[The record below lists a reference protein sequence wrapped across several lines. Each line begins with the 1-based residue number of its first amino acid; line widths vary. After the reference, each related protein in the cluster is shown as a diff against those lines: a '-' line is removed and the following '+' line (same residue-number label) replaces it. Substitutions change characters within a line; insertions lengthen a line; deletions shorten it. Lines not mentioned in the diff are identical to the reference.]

1 MSLSRSDLEAGNIQ
15 TRLLEASHS
24 GIKLTTLSEDELQR
38 SLDETLQQQP
48 PNSDIWIFA
57 YGSLIWNPLIAY
69 VERRAGIVYG
79 WHRRFCTWMILG
91 RGTPDNPGLL
101 LGLDRGGSC
110 RGVIYRIAA
119 ADVPSELLLIW
130 RREMLGG
137 VYIARWVKVFDGTQ
151 EFPAIA
157 FVANRQHP
165 RYAHQIPLT
174 TTVNS
179 IATASGKL
187 GSCADYLMK
196 TVEGLITEGIKDRQL
211 LWLHKQV
218 LAKQQALLVSG
229 DRSTLPPISG
239 QQP

>member
-1 MSLSRSDLEAGNIQ
+1 MSLSRSDLEAGNAQ

-38 SLDETLQQQP
+38 SLHKILQHQL

-57 YGSLIWNPLIAY
+57 YGSLIWNPLITY
-69 VERRAGIVYG
+69 VERRAGIIYG
-79 WHRRFCTWMILG
+79 WHRRFCTWMVLG
-91 RGTPDNPGLL
+91 RGTPENPGLL

-110 RGVIYRIAA
+110 RGIVYRIAA
-119 ADVPSELLLIW
+119 ADVASELLLIW
-130 RREMLGG
+130 RREMLAG
-137 VYIARWVKVFDGTQ
+137 VYVARWVRVFDGTQ
-151 EFPAIA
+151 EFKAIA

-165 RYAHQIPLT
+165 RYAHQVPLT

-196 TVEGLITEGIKDRQL
+196 TVDGLIAEGIKDRKL
-211 LWLHKQV
+211 LLLRKQV
-218 LAKQQALLVSG
+218 LAKQQALLVNG
-229 DRSTLPPISG
+229 GSTETTNYK
-239 QQP
+239 

>member
-1 MSLSRSDLEAGNIQ
+1 MSLSRSDLEAKNEQ

-24 GIKLTTLSEDELQR
+24 GIKLTTLSEDELER
-38 SLDETLQQQP
+38 SLHKTLQQHP

-57 YGSLIWNPLIAY
+57 YGSLIWNPLITY
-69 VERRAGIVYG
+69 VERRAGIIYG
-79 WHRRFCTWMILG
+79 WHRRFCTWMILA
-91 RGTPDNPGLL
+91 RGTPENPGLL

-110 RGVIYRIAA
+110 RGIIYRIAA

-130 RREMLGG
+130 RREMLAG
-137 VYIARWVKVFDGTQ
+137 VYVARWVKVFDGTQ
-151 EFPAIA
+151 QFKAIA

-165 RYAHQIPLT
+165 RYADRIPLT

-187 GSCADYLMK
+187 GSCADYLMN
-196 TVEGLITEGIKDRQL
+196 TVEGLMAEGIKDRQL
-211 LWLHKQV
+211 LLLRKQV

-229 DRSTLPPISG
+229 GSTQANTSE
-239 QQP
+239 

>member
-1 MSLSRSDLEAGNIQ
+1 MSLSRSDLEAGNEQ

-48 PNSDIWIFA
+48 QNSDIWIFA
-57 YGSLIWNPLIAY
+57 YGSLIWNPLITY
-69 VERRAGIVYG
+69 VERRAGIIYG
-79 WHRRFCTWMILG
+79 WHRRFCTWMILA
-91 RGTPDNPGLL
+91 RGTPENPGLL

-110 RGVIYRIAA
+110 RGVIYRIGA

-137 VYIARWVKVFDGTQ
+137 VYVARWVKVFDGIQ
-151 EFPAIA
+151 EFKAIA

-165 RYAHQIPLT
+165 RYAHQIPLA

-187 GSCADYLMK
+187 GSCADYLMN
-196 TVEGLITEGIKDRQL
+196 TVEGLMAEGIKDRQL
-211 LWLHKQV
+211 LLLRKQV
-218 LAKQQALLVSG
+218 LAKQQAL
-229 DRSTLPPISG
+229 
-239 QQP
+239 

>member
-1 MSLSRSDLEAGNIQ
+1 MSLSRSDLEAENAQ

-38 SLDETLQQQP
+38 SLHEILQQQL

-57 YGSLIWNPLIAY
+57 YGSLIWNPLITY
-69 VERRAGIVYG
+69 IERRAGIIYG

-91 RGTPDNPGLL
+91 RGTPENPGLL

-110 RGVIYRIAA
+110 RGIVYRIAA
-119 ADVPSELLLIW
+119 ADVASELLLIW
-130 RREMLGG
+130 RREMLAG
-137 VYIARWVKVFDGTQ
+137 VYVARWVKVFDGTQ
-151 EFPAIA
+151 EFKAIA

-165 RYAHQIPLT
+165 RYAHKLPLT

-196 TVEGLITEGIKDRQL
+196 TVDGLIAEGIKDRKL
-211 LWLHKQV
+211 LLLRKQV
-218 LAKQQALLVSG
+218 LAKQQALLVNG
-229 DRSTLPPISG
+229 GSTLTTNYE
-239 QQP
+239 

>member
-1 MSLSRSDLEAGNIQ
+1 MSLSRHDLEAGNIQ

-38 SLDETLQQQP
+38 SLDQILQHQP

-57 YGSLIWNPLIAY
+57 YGSLIWNPLITY
-69 VERRAGIVYG
+69 IERRAGIIYG
-79 WHRRFCTWMILG
+79 WHRHFCTWMILG
-91 RGTPDNPGLL
+91 RGTPENPGLL

-110 RGVIYRIAA
+110 RGIIYRIAA

-130 RREMLGG
+130 RREMLAG
-137 VYIARWVKVFDGTQ
+137 VYVARWVKVFDGTQ
-151 EFPAIA
+151 EFKAIA

-165 RYAHQIPLT
+165 RYAHQISSKT
-174 TTVNS
+174 SVDS

-196 TVEGLITEGIKDRQL
+196 TVDGLMAEGIRDRKL
-211 LWLHKQV
+211 LLLCKQV
-218 LAKQQALLVSG
+218 LAKQQALLINNG
-229 DRSTLPPISG
+229 STESITSE
-239 QQP
+239 

>member
-1 MSLSRSDLEAGNIQ
+1 MSLSRSDLEAGNGQ

-24 GIKLTTLSEDELQR
+24 RIKLTTLSEDELQR

-57 YGSLIWNPLIAY
+57 YGSLIWNPLITY
-69 VERRAGIVYG
+69 VERRAGIIYG

-91 RGTPDNPGLL
+91 YGTPENPGLL

-110 RGVIYRIAA
+110 RGIVYRIAA

-130 RREMLGG
+130 RREMLAG
-137 VYIARWVKVFDGTQ
+137 VYVARWVRMFDGTQ
-151 EFPAIA
+151 EFKAIA

-165 RYAHQIPLT
+165 RYADHIPFI
-174 TTVNS
+174 TTVDS

-187 GSCADYLMK
+187 GDCADYLIR
-196 TVEGLITEGIKDRQL
+196 TVDGLIAEGIKDRQL
-211 LWLHKQV
+211 LLLRKQV
-218 LAKQQALLVSG
+218 LAKQQALLVNDGST
-229 DRSTLPPISG
+229 RSPYAKG
-239 QQP
+239 